1 MAQQISKVEYYS
13 IMIPNK
19 TGEGARL
26 LRTFSDARVNLVG
39 LWGYPKGAG
48 KAQLDI
54 VPADIK
60 AFAAVAKKAK
70 IKVGKKLTGFL
81 LQGADKVGAG
91 TDAFERLAA
100 AKINVHAVQ
109 AISSGRGYYGMLLQV
124 APKDTRKAAKALGA

>member
-1 MAQQISKVEYYS
+1 MAKQISKVEYYS

-26 LRTFSDARVNLVG
+26 LRTFSDAGVNLIG

-48 KAQLDI
+48 KAQIDI

-70 IKVGKKLTGFL
+70 IKSGKRLAGFL
-81 LQGADKVGAG
+81 LQAEDKVGAG
-91 TDAFERLAA
+91 LEVFEKLAA
-100 AKINVHAVQ
+100 AKINVRAVQ
-109 AISSGRGYYGMLLQV
+109 ATSAGCGSFGMFLQV
-124 APKDTRKAAKALGA
+124 DAKDVRKAAKALGA